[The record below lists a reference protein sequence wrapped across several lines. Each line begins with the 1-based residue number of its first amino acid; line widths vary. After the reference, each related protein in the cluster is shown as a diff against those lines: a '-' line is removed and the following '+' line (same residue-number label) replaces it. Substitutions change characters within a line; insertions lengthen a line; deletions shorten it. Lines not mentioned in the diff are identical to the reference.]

1 MEGWTLI
8 YRSNKIHEIEFIK
21 AQLLEF
27 NIISVIVNK
36 QDSFYLI
43 GDIELY
49 VSVEDAFNANQL
61 INKFQSE

>member
-21 AQLLEF
+21 AQLQEF

>member
-1 MEGWTLI
+1 MDGWTLI
-8 YRSNKIHEIEFIK
+8 FSSDKIQEIELLK
-21 AQLLEF
+21 AQLQEF
-27 NIISVIVNK
+27 NIVSVIVNK

-49 VSVEDAFNANQL
+49 VPIEDAFNANQL